1 MTKRALCIG
10 INDYPGTGSDLSG
23 CVNDA
28 QDWAGMLQGRGF
40 EVTTMLDKDATKAKM
55 ASAMTELVK
64 GAGYGDLAVITY
76 SGHGT
81 WVPDQDG
88 DEADQ
93 RDEALCPYDINRGNF
108 LVDDELYDI
117 FQQRQRGA
125 RVVFISDSCHSGTV
139 SRMAPA
145 IGDNP
150 VRVRFLPP
158 ETFLAP
164 KALEVARHIPRAFAG
179 RSRANAAMLF
189 SGCQDWEFS
198 YDASFDGR
206 AERGVHLRGA
216 AGARRSSGRCHVPR
230 LVPQDPRDAADAELP
245 PDPERPGHDQHEG
258 LAGPRG
264 GPVVLARNLA
274 QLERAGV
281 RGRAAALKAQ
291 APVSVPVGAKRSV
304 GDALARAVGGRG
316 PDHRLPEGPVRGA
329 TSFTAFLAVP
339 TGSYVRRS
347 PAGVRSSDGKNQAFG
362 SRAEILDAI
371 VEGATLKRRS
381 AEQI

>member
-10 INDYPGTGSDLSG
+10 INDYPGTGSDLAG

-28 QDWAGMLQGRGF
+28 KDWAGMLKGRGF
-40 EVTTMLDKDATKAKM
+40 EVTTMLDKNATKANM

-125 RVVFISDSCHSGTV
+125 RIVFISNSCHSGTV

-158 ETFLAP
+158 ETFLSP
-164 KALEVARHIPRAFAG
+164 KAVEVARHIPRAFAG
-179 RSRANAAMLF
+179 PLARQCRHAVLRLP
-189 SGCQDWEFS
+189 GLGVQLRRIVRRP
-198 YDASFDGR
+198 GQR
-206 AERGVHLRGA
+206 RVHLRRA
-216 AGARRSSGRCHVPR
+216 AGARRPSGLCHVPR
-230 LVPQDPRDAADAELP
+230 LVRQDPRDAADPELSAVAEHSGL
-245 PDPERPGHDQHEG
+245 EQHEG
-258 LAGPRG
+258 LAGPGG
-264 GPVVLARNLA
+264 GPVTSRLKVARLKTP
-274 QLERAGV
+274 GV
-281 RGRAAALKAQ
+281 ARHGGALKPP
-291 APVSVPVGAKRSV
+291 APIVAPRCQCGSSASG
-304 GDALARAVGGRG
+304 LRA
-316 PDHRLPEGPVRGA
+316 
-329 TSFTAFLAVP
+329 S
-339 TGSYVRRS
+339 
-347 PAGVRSSDGKNQAFG
+347 
-362 SRAEILDAI
+362 
-371 VEGATLKRRS
+371 
-381 AEQI
+381 

>member
-28 QDWAGMLQGRGF
+28 KDWAGMLTGRGF

-55 ASAMTELVK
+55 AGAMTELVR

-125 RVVFISDSCHSGTV
+125 RIVFISDSCHSGTV
-139 SRMAPA
+139 SRMAPP

-164 KALEVARHIPRAFAG
+164 KALEVAQAHPARLCWSLARQCRPCCSPAVRTGSSATTRRSMAGPTG
-179 RSRANAAMLF
+179 RSPTP
-189 SGCQDWEFS
+189 
-198 YDASFDGR
+198 
-206 AERGVHLRGA
+206 
-216 AGARRSSGRCHVPR
+216 RC
-230 LVPQDPRDAADAELP
+230 
-245 PDPERPGHDQHEG
+245 
-258 LAGPRG
+258 
-264 GPVVLARNLA
+264 
-274 QLERAGV
+274 
-281 RGRAAALKAQ
+281 
-291 APVSVPVGAKRSV
+291 
-304 GDALARAVGGRG
+304 
-316 PDHRLPEGPVRGA
+316 
-329 TSFTAFLAVP
+329 
-339 TGSYVRRS
+339 
-347 PAGVRSSDGKNQAFG
+347 
-362 SRAEILDAI
+362 
-371 VEGATLKRRS
+371 RRS
-381 AEQI
+381 ALFRPLPHTATGSAGSARCCRRRTTHRPRTPRASTSMKAWRVLEEGR

>member
-28 QDWAGMLQGRGF
+28 KDWAGMLTGRGF

-64 GAGYGDLAVITY
+64 SAGYGDLAVITY

-93 RDEALCPYDINRGNF
+93 RDEALCPHDINRGNF

-206 AERGVHLRGA
+206 PNGA
-216 AGARRSSGRCHVPR
+216 FTYAALQALGA
-230 LVPQDPRDAADAELP
+230 LP
-245 PDPERPGHDQHEG
+245 
-258 LAGPRG
+258 
-264 GPVVLARNLA
+264 
-274 QLERAGV
+274 
-281 RGRAAALKAQ
+281 AAATYRDWFRKIREMLPTQNYPQTPNAQGTSSMKAWR
-291 APVSVPVGAKRSV
+291 V
-304 GDALARAVGGRG
+304 LEEGR
-316 PDHRLPEGPVRGA
+316 
-329 TSFTAFLAVP
+329 
-339 TGSYVRRS
+339 
-347 PAGVRSSDGKNQAFG
+347 
-362 SRAEILDAI
+362 
-371 VEGATLKRRS
+371 
-381 AEQI
+381 